1 MLGLG
6 ICNCIHVSNNT
17 HLSIFLFIF
26 KVPNKETKL
35 HLSTPGFMLTCA
47 NRHLNKEINGKLHFD
62 PFIFIRHYHW
72 TPMIFFHRTFFV
84 KSLVAIC
91 FFFKKSCQKII
102 PLKEVR
108 LWHLMLIRVTIHD
121 NVFSQLCS
129 FKASRL

>member
-1 MLGLG
+1 MEFVTVD
-6 ICNCIHVSNNT
+6 VSNNT
-17 HLSIFLFIF
+17 HLSIFLSIF

-35 HLSTPGFMLTCA
+35 HLFTPGFMLTCA

-84 KSLVAIC
+84 KSSLVAIC
-91 FFFKKSCQKII
+91 FFLKKSCQKII

-108 LWHLMLIRVTIHD
+108 LWHLMLLHVTIRD
-121 NVFSQLCS
+121 NVFSQLCT
-129 FKASRL
+129 FKASSRL

>member
-1 MLGLG
+1 MEFVTVD
-6 ICNCIHVSNNT
+6 VSNNT
-17 HLSIFLFIF
+17 HLSIFLSIF

-35 HLSTPGFMLTCA
+35 YLSTPGFMLTCA

-62 PFIFIRHYHW
+62 PFIFIIHYHW
-72 TPMIFFHRTFFV
+72 TPRIFFHRTFFC
-84 KSLVAIC
+84 KI
-91 FFFKKSCQKII
+91 FFGSYMFFLKKSCQKII